1 MKDKYIIKVGYAN
14 KANNALRMTIPT
26 NVVNALNIKKSD
38 RLLIELN
45 KDEQNA
51 TIKKLEV

>member
-45 KDEQNA
+45 KDQQNA

>member
-14 KANNALRMTIPT
+14 KVNNALRMTIPT